1 MKCRPTRFHIA
12 LLLLVLAQLYSLA
25 TGFAVFSR
33 LTYLLAAALVTAYL
47 WSRLSLR
54 GIQVSIRWTTSRARV
69 GDSLAGWMEVAND
82 GRFSK
87 PFLEIQELTTVP
99 GLHPGRVI
107 SIDPHTVQGWSSR
120 VVARRRGVFTVGPV
134 EVTAGDPFGIFRHVA
149 SFSEPHEVLIYP
161 ATEPL
166 PGFRPIMLGV
176 PGDGYRQ
183 RVSLQATPSVS
194 HIREYLPGDGLGKIH
209 WPTTAR
215 TGTLMVKQFDEEVG
229 NDLWLLL
236 DLDGGAHV
244 GVGEDGTEEHAVIAA
259 ASVADRALGLGVP
272 VGLIAS
278 GAEPF
283 HIPADRGPDQM
294 FRILDAL
301 ARVRAGGDRSLE
313 ATLGSDQAR
322 RRRGNMMIITPSMS
336 PGWARSLGGMLGNP
350 SQVVAALLDPV
361 SFGGEAPVE
370 PMVALLAE
378 RGIRSHVLRRGAPL
392 AEAFASGPAQGP
404 SARSAT
410 SRGAG
415 ARP

>member
-1 MKCRPTRFHIA
+1 
-12 LLLLVLAQLYSLA
+12 
-25 TGFAVFSR
+25 
-33 LTYLLAAALVTAYL
+33 
-47 WSRLSLR
+47 
-54 GIQVSIRWTTSRARV
+54 
-69 GDSLAGWMEVAND
+69 
-82 GRFSK
+82 
-87 PFLEIQELTTVP
+87 
-99 GLHPGRVI
+99 
-107 SIDPHTVQGWSSR
+107 
-120 VVARRRGVFTVGPV
+120 
-134 EVTAGDPFGIFRHVA
+134 
-149 SFSEPHEVLIYP
+149 
-161 ATEPL
+161 
-166 PGFRPIMLGV
+166 MLGV
-176 PGDGYRQ
+176 PGDGYGQ